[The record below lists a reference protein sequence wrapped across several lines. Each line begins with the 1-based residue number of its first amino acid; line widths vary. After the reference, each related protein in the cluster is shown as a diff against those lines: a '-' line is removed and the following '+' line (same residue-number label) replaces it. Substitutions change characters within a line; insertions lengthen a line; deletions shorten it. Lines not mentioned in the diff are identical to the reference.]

1 MAEAI
6 MEELEERVA
15 DMNAEKNNYPMPNV
29 NLPDFEKP
37 FQVKAGNDPDDELL
51 FDYDIMR
58 LNLACRA
65 IDKLNIQ
72 AAECAMMSDDEPI
85 KLDDISVKINDSPP
99 RHDAALPDFPY
110 ADARNAD
117 KEESKGFA
125 DSFKKVQ
132 EEKERSAERKKKA
145 PLFPKNEEFKKKPLR
160 GNPAVFGQKSKP
172 EKPSVK
178 KLEE

>member
-1 MAEAI
+1 
-6 MEELEERVA
+6 MEELEERIT
-15 DMNAEKNNYPMPNV
+15 DMAAENNNHPMPNA
-29 NLPDFEKP
+29 NPPDDEKP
-37 FQVKAGNDPDDELL
+37 FKVNAGNDPDDEFL
-51 FDYDIMR
+51 FDYDILR

-72 AAECAMMSDDEPI
+72 AAERAMMSDDEPI

-99 RHDAALPDFPY
+99 RHDHFAGNAG
-110 ADARNAD
+110 NAD

-125 DSFKKVQ
+125 DSFKKVK
-132 EEKERSAERKKKA
+132 EEKERSAERRKKP
-145 PLFPKNEEFKKKPLR
+145 PLFPKKEEFKKKPLR

-178 KLEE
+178 KLED